1 MLRREDFIRAGN
13 VVNDYIINGYMA
25 GNQLEPEVLEAMQ
38 TLKDGCVELI
48 HIPMWIRKHYA
59 ALEDNED
66 GVSMQ
71 DLD

>member
-13 VVNDYIINGYMA
+13 AVNDYIINGYLA

-38 TLKDGCVELI
+38 MLKDGCVELI

-59 ALEDNED
+59 AREENED
-66 GVSMQ
+66 GVSVQ
-71 DLD
+71 DMD

>member
-13 VVNDYIINGYMA
+13 IVNGYMA
-25 GNQLEPEVLEAMQ
+25 GCQLEPDVLEAIQ

-59 ALEDNED
+59 AYGGDED
-66 GVSMQ
+66 GISVQ

>member
-1 MLRREDFIRAGN
+1 MLNRSDFIRAGN
-13 VVNDYIINGYMA
+13 VVNAFVDEGGA
-25 GNQLEPEVLEAMQ
+25 VAPDVLEAIQ

-59 ALEDNED
+59 TYGCDED
-66 GVSMQ
+66 GISVQ

>member
-13 VVNDYIINGYMA
+13 IVNDYIINGYMA
-25 GNQLEPEVLEAMQ
+25 GSQLEPEVLEAMQ
-38 TLKDGCVELI
+38 TLKDGCAELI

-71 DLD
+71 DMD

>member
-13 VVNDYIINGYMA
+13 AVNAFVDEGDA
-25 GNQLEPEVLEAMQ
+25 VAPDVLEAIQ
-38 TLKDGCVELI
+38 TLKDGCAELI

-59 ALEDNED
+59 AYGGDED
-66 GVSMQ
+66 GISVQ

>member
-13 VVNDYIINGYMA
+13 IVNGYMA
-25 GNQLEPEVLEAMQ
+25 GSQLEPEVLEAIQ
-38 TLKDGCVELI
+38 TLKDGCAELI

-59 ALEDNED
+59 AYGGDED
-66 GVSMQ
+66 GISVQ